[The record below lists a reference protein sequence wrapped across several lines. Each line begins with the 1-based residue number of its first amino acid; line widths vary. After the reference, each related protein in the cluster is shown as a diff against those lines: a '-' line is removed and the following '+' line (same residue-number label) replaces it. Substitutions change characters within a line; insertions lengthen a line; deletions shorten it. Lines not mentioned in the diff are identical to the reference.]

1 MIKRILNLTIAIV
14 VILYITY
21 QYYIKRTA
29 NDDIDTFNEYDHI
42 HLNNIR
48 AEVSE

>member
-1 MIKRILNLTIAIV
+1 MKYIITTAM
-14 VILYITY
+14 ILYIAY

-29 NDDIDTFNEYDHI
+29 NDDVDAFNEYDHI
-42 HLNNIR
+42 DLNDIR

>member
-1 MIKRILNLTIAIV
+1 MKYIITSAV
-14 VILYITY
+14 VLYIVY
-21 QYYIKRTA
+21 DYYIRRTA

-42 HLNNIR
+42 DLNNMR

>member
-1 MIKRILNLTIAIV
+1 MKYIITTAM
-14 VILYITY
+14 ILYIAY

-29 NDDIDTFNEYDHI
+29 NDEVDTFNKYDHI
-42 HLNNIR
+42 NLNNVR

>member
-1 MIKRILNLTIAIV
+1 MKYIITTTM
-14 VILYITY
+14 ILYIAY

-29 NDDIDTFNEYDHI
+29 NDEVDAFNEYDHT

-48 AEVSE
+48 AEVSG

>member
-1 MIKRILNLTIAIV
+1 MKYIIISAV
-14 VILYITY
+14 VLYIAY
-21 QYYIKRTA
+21 DYYIRRTA
-29 NDDIDTFNEYDHI
+29 NDEVDTFNEYDHT